1 MIEKKKT
8 RSELKREAI
17 LCAARQAFH
26 EYGVQNTSM
35 DKLASLANVSKRT
48 VYNHFAS
55 KEALVMEL
63 LSVLWKSAITA
74 DTLEQLVE
82 LPLEEQLTTLLYQ
95 EILVFSKPAYLDM
108 AKVAIG
114 HFLFQPDA
122 LQEQMTNMSKEDTAL
137 HTWLVAQQ
145 EKNTLAMD
153 NIEQARSQLHNL
165 IKGSAFWPQLIGAC
179 QPISEEE
186 GRVLA
191 QETASFF
198 LSHYGK

>member
-17 LCAARQAFH
+17 LRAARQAFH

-35 DKLASLANVSKRT
+35 DKLAALANVSKRT

-63 LSVLWKSAITA
+63 LSVLWKSTITA
-74 DTLEQLVE
+74 DALEE
-82 LPLEEQLTTLLYQ
+82 LAQQPLEEQLTTLLYQ
-95 EILVFSKPAYLDM
+95 EILVFSKPEYLDM

-122 LQEQMTNMSKEDTAL
+122 LQEQMKNMSKEDTAL
-137 HTWLVAQQ
+137 HAWLVAQQ
-145 EKNTLAMD
+145 EKSTLTMD

-186 GRVLA
+186 GLKLA
-191 QETASFF
+191 RNTATFF
-198 LSHYGK
+198 LSHYRK